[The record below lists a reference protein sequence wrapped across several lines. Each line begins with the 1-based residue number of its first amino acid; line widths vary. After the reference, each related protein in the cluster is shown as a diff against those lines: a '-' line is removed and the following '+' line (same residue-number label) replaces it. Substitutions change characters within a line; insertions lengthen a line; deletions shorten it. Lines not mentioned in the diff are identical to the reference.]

1 MWRTIAGSLGEG
13 PKAGKGRNQA
23 GSERASKGEEQ
34 REKVPAAY
42 MLLISLLV
50 RPSSVPGY
58 CSLSLPFFPLY
69 FLCKL
74 VLHSVS
80 SRDRTC

>member
-1 MWRTIAGSLGEG
+1 MFTWRTIAGSLGEG

-42 MLLISLLV
+42 KPLISLLV
-50 RPSSVPGY
+50 RPSSVPGC
-58 CSLSLPFFPLY
+58 CSLFLLFFPPL
-69 FLCKL
+69 F
-74 VLHSVS
+74 SM
-80 SRDRTC
+80 